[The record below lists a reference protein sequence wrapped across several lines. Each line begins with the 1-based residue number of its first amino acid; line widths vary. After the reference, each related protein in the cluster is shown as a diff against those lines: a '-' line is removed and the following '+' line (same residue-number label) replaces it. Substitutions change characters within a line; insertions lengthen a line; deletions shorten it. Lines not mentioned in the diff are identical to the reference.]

1 VRLQHI
7 QLGENKGFLSSQ
19 ILSAAGSNKVTDSLF
34 DAGTFLRDNVDAPSR
49 PFVAQP
55 TGTQMFNRFVED
67 RVFSPMLP
75 KFSSL
80 TNRPT
85 RS

>member
-19 ILSAAGSNKVTDSLF
+19 ILSAAGSNKATDPLF

-55 TGTQMFNRFVED
+55 AGTQMFNRFVED
-67 RVFSPMLP
+67 CVFSLMLP
-75 KFSSL
+75 KFSSSM
-80 TNRPT
+80 NRST
-85 RS
+85 KS